1 MNESCHTYKW
11 VMSHIWMSMSHTN
24 ESFHIWRMEVTL
36 FTLVNPERSLR
47 FNTHW
52 SSPPVSALTQP
63 GGVTSCHTYEWV
75 MSHIWMSH
83 VTHMNESCHIW
94 MSHVTHMNESRHAYE
109 WAMSHMNQSC
119 HTYEWVMSHIWMSHV
134 TYEWVISHTWMS
146 HISALKKNSC
156 HTDAWVMSC
165 MNETRY
171 KWEWVMSRIN
181 ESNPTYVLMWLINNS
196 HFGESYQCLSTILY
210 GHWSDLFVTHILI
223 DIEVTQ

>member
-94 MSHVTHMNESRHAYE
+94 MSHLTHMNVTHLSTQKEF
-109 WAMSHMNQSC
+109 MSHRC
-119 HTYEWVMSHIWMSHV
+119 MSHVMYERDTLQMRMSHV
-134 TYEWVISHTWMS
+134 TYKWVKSHICFDVTHKQLTFRRVISMSINDSIRTLKWLICNS
-146 HISALKKNSC
+146 HI
-156 HTDAWVMSC
+156 D
-165 MNETRY
+165 R
-171 KWEWVMSRIN
+171 
-181 ESNPTYVLMWLINNS
+181 
-196 HFGESYQCLSTILY
+196 
-210 GHWSDLFVTHILI
+210 HWSDSIITHILI
-223 DIEVTQ
+223 DIDVTHSLLTYW